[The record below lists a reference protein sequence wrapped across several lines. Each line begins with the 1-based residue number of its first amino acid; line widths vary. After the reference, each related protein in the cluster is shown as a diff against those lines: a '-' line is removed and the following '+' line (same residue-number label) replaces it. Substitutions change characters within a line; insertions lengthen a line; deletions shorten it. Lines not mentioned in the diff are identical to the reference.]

1 MPVDG
6 DGKCDFLLVDKETNS
21 IHMLRN
27 DYSRET
33 DTFSFTDIGIVSA
46 GISCLEHYG
55 PGLFDLAVRF
65 ADLDGMYLYYFRFT
79 VSQRFYVP

>member
-6 DGKCDFLLVDKETNS
+6 DGKCDVLLVDKASNS

-33 DTFSFTDIGIVSA
+33 DTFSFTDMGIVS
-46 GISCLEHYG
+46 GGVNCQEHYG
-55 PGLFDLAVRF
+55 TGLFDLSVRF
-65 ADLDGMYLYYFRFT
+65 ADLDGMYYHLFPRLIND
-79 VSQRFYVP
+79 RC